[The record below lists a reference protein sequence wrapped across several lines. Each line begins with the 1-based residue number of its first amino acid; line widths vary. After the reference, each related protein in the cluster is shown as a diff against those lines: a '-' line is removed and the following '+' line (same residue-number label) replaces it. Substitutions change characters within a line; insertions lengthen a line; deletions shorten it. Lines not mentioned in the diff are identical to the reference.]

1 MREIGEDRLAE
12 IIVSQFVV
20 VSVRA
25 LGADVGLAEALV
37 LRTLVVEPFLALSAL
52 DVDEVRVHGHL
63 ANAVLLPKL
72 RRWHEDFILVHVIGP
87 AEVVV
92 LVSGDQLAVLLLG
105 QHEALAFDGL
115 DVQAEVEI
123 FGGEDLCL

>member
-20 VSVRA
+20 VCVRT

-37 LRTLVVEPFLALSAL
+37 LGTLVVEPFLALSAL

-72 RRWHEDFILVHVIGP
+72 RRGHEYFILVHVIGP

-92 LVSGDQLAVLLLG
+92 LVSGDQLAILLLG

-123 FGGEDLCL
+123 FGGEDFCL

>member
-1 MREIGEDRLAE
+1 M
-12 IIVSQFVV
+12 
-20 VSVRA
+20 
-25 LGADVGLAEALV
+25 
-37 LRTLVVEPFLALSAL
+37 
-52 DVDEVRVHGHL
+52 
-63 ANAVLLPKL
+63 
-72 RRWHEDFILVHVIGP
+72 HVIGP